1 MRKKKDIYETTFDYK
16 SIMRE
21 EDNLLQC
28 FNKTGARPIK
38 TLLALYGN
46 HKKLMTASTVFFIC
60 KQLPTLIIPI
70 ITANIINL
78 VIDKPDNFIFQFAMN
93 AVAALFLL
101 VFNFITNDVHLRTF
115 NKAKRTVEAGLRGAM
130 VRKLQQLSMQF
141 HKETPSGKIQSK
153 VMRDVE
159 AVEGMSAQ
167 IFTSVVSLIL
177 SFVFSVSV
185 IIYKNFMIFVIFII
199 VAPFA
204 AFLTA
209 KFSKSMRDTNRN
221 FRKEI
226 ENTSS
231 QVMDMV
237 ELIPVTRAHAL
248 ENEEIKKLTGRVT
261 EVAQH
266 GYKMDYVQGTFGAA
280 YWVTFTFFQ
289 FCCLF
294 FTAYLAYVGEIKIGD
309 ITMYQSYFSTL
320 VGCISSMMGL
330 LPIIV
335 KGGESIRSI
344 GEILNEN
351 DIEDNKDKA
360 KTERLYGNYEF
371 RDVNFSYDGGRNVLD
386 GLNLNIKAGET
397 IALVGESGSGKSTI
411 LNLVIGF
418 NKPTG
423 GTLLIDGKPID
434 ELDLQS
440 YRRFISVVPQN
451 TVLFSGTIRENIT
464 YGRTDIS
471 PEELEYVI
479 DMAKLR
485 SVVDNL
491 PEGLDTRVGEHG
503 NKLSGGQRQRI
514 SIARAIIRHPDV
526 IIFDEATSALDT
538 ATEREIQEAINNL
551 AIGRT
556 TFIVAHR
563 LSTIRN
569 ADRIAVIDHGK
580 CVEIGTYDELMQK
593 KGAFYKFKTLQE

>member
-1 MRKKKDIYETTFDYK
+1 
-16 SIMRE
+16 
-21 EDNLLQC
+21 
-28 FNKTGARPIK
+28 
-38 TLLALYGN
+38 
-46 HKKLMTASTVFFIC
+46 
-60 KQLPTLIIPI
+60 
-70 ITANIINL
+70 
-78 VIDKPDNFIFQFAMN
+78 
-93 AVAALFLL
+93 
-101 VFNFITNDVHLRTF
+101 
-115 NKAKRTVEAGLRGAM
+115 
-130 VRKLQQLSMQF
+130 
-141 HKETPSGKIQSK
+141 
-153 VMRDVE
+153 
-159 AVEGMSAQ
+159 
-167 IFTSVVSLIL
+167 
-177 SFVFSVSV
+177 
-185 IIYKNFMIFVIFII
+185 
-199 VAPFA
+199 
-204 AFLTA
+204 
-209 KFSKSMRDTNRN
+209 
-221 FRKEI
+221 
-226 ENTSS
+226 
-231 QVMDMV
+231 
-237 ELIPVTRAHAL
+237 
-248 ENEEIKKLTGRVT
+248 
-261 EVAQH
+261 
-266 GYKMDYVQGTFGAA
+266 
-280 YWVTFTFFQ
+280 
-289 FCCLF
+289 
-294 FTAYLAYVGEIKIGD
+294 
-309 ITMYQSYFSTL
+309 MYQSYFSTL
-320 VGCISSMMGL
+320 VGCIATMMGL

-351 DIEDNKDKA
+351 DIEDNENKA
-360 KTERLYGNYEF
+360 KTERLYGDYEF
-371 RDVNFSYDGGRNVLD
+371 RDVTFSYDGGKNVLD

-434 ELDLQS
+434 ELDLHS

-464 YGRTDIS
+464 YGRADIS
-471 PEELEYVI
+471 PEELEYVV

-485 SVVDNL
+485 NVVDNL

-569 ADRIAVIDHGK
+569 ADRIAVIDQGK